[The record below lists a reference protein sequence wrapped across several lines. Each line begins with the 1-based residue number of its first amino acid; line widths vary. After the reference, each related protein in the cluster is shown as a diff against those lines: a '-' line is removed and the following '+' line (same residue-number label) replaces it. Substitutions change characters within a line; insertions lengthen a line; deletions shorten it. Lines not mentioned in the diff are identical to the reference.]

1 MELTNL
7 QRSNL
12 TAALDT
18 LLPGDEWWP
27 AAGVLGLADRVME
40 LADLDPSHPGLVF
53 EALSLLPADF
63 RELEGEARTAAME
76 RLETGR
82 SAIFGVL
89 QLLAYNAYYTD
100 ARVLDVVESRTGY
113 EARPPQPLGYVLEP
127 FDESLLE
134 KVRARAPF
142 WRRV

>member
-1 MELTNL
+1 MELTNTE
-7 QRSNL
+7 RSNL
-12 TAALDT
+12 NAALDT

-27 AAGVLGLADRVME
+27 GAGELGLVDRVME
-40 LADLDPSHPGLVF
+40 LAGLDPSHPGMVG
-53 EALSLLPADF
+53 EALSVLAAGFHNRD
-63 RELEGEARTAAME
+63 GDARTAAME
-76 RLETGR
+76 RLEAGYP
-82 SAIFGVL
+82 ALFGVL

-100 ARVLDVVESRTGY
+100 ARVLEVVQGRTGY

-134 KVRARAPF
+134 KVRTRAPF

>member
-1 MELTNL
+1 MELTNA
-7 QRSNL
+7 QRLKLN
-12 TAALDT
+12 AALDT

-27 AAGVLGLADRVME
+27 AAGGLGLVDRVLE
-40 LADLDPSHPGLVF
+40 LAGLDPSHPGMVA
-53 EALSLLPADF
+53 EACSALPADF
-63 RELEGEARTAAME
+63 HQQDSDARTAALE
-76 RLETGR
+76 RLEAGN
-82 SAIFGVL
+82 SALFGVL

-113 EARPPQPLGYVLEP
+113 EARPPQPRGYVLEP

-134 KVRARAPF
+134 KVRTRAPF

>member
-1 MELTNL
+1 MELTNR

-27 AAGVLGLADRVME
+27 AAGALGLADRVME
-40 LADLDPSHPGLVF
+40 LAGLDASHPGMVG
-53 EALSLLPADF
+53 EALSALPSDF
-63 RELEGEARTAAME
+63 AALDPDARTRE
-76 RLETGR
+76 VQGLE
-82 SAIFGVL
+82 SSQPALFGVL

-100 ARVLDVVESRTGY
+100 ARVLDVVEDRTGY
-113 EARPPQPLGYVLEP
+113 EARPPQPLGYFLEP

-134 KVRARAPF
+134 NVKARAPF

>member
-1 MELTNL
+1 MELTNV
-7 QRSNL
+7 QRANL

-27 AAGVLGLADRVME
+27 AAGGLGLVDRVME
-40 LADLDPSHPGLVF
+40 LADLDPSHPGMVS
-53 EALSLLPADF
+53 EALSVLFADF
-63 RELEGEARTAAME
+63 HEQGAGARTAAME
-76 RLETGR
+76 RLEAGHP
-82 SAIFGVL
+82 ALFGIL

-113 EARPPQPLGYVLEP
+113 EARPPQPLGYFLEP

-134 KVRARAPF
+134 KVKARGPF